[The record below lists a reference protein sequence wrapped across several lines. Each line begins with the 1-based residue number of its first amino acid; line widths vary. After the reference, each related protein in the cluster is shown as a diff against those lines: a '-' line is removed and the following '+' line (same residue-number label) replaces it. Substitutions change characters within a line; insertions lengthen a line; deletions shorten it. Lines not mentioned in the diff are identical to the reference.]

1 MSAITL
7 SNAFLLVGAALVVV
21 GVFSSLIASRFGA
34 PLLLVFL
41 IIGMLAGEEGPGGI
55 KFDDYQLTYLVG
67 SGALAVILFDGG
79 LRTRFARFRGTL
91 FPALLLATVGV
102 FITALIVGVAAWA
115 VLGVG
120 LLGGVLVGVI
130 VSSTDAAAVFFLI
143 RAHGLQLKR
152 RLAATLE
159 IESGTNDPV
168 AVFLT
173 VVVVSLL
180 LASGRASGWQIAI
193 DLAREAVVGVAFGV
207 AGGIGLVW
215 SLNRVTLPGGL
226 HPLFVVA
233 SAVFI
238 YAFAAILGGSGFLAV
253 YLAGLVVGNRPVR
266 AFASITSFHDTVT
279 WLCQLVM
286 FILLGLLVTPSK
298 VLPVLAPALIV
309 ALVLIFIARPVAVWL
324 CLAPFNF
331 SSAEKSFISWVG
343 LRGAVSIFLAAI
355 PTLSNVPGAEIYFN
369 VAFVAVFVSLALQ
382 GWTVEFA
389 ARRLNVA
396 LPDAA
401 PEVKRIEIDLPGQL
415 DDELVGY
422 PVVAGSPVL
431 SHGTVPTWAR
441 PLLIVRDEHI
451 LSPAEAGVLRVGDY
465 GYFLAPPQPRGAA
478 RPVCSPWPRVR
489 RIGKWR
495 PPSRS
500 RAISASARS
509 PRCTVSKFPRPS
521 AIFPSPICSPTVS
534 TRICVSAAA
543 SISAPLRCSCAR
555 WTATGC
561 RSRASSSLIA
571 DEPAL
576 AFPPVALRRLFAPP
590 QWLSRFTARRKAREP
605 GRAGLMSGLWRPW
618 EVCGMVVAHS
628 IGS

>member
-1 MSAITL
+1 MSEITL
-7 SNAFLLVGAALVVV
+7 SNVFLLIGAALVVV

-41 IIGMLAGEEGPGGI
+41 IIGMLAGEDGPGGI
-55 KFDDYQLTYLVG
+55 KFDDYQLTYMVG

-79 LRTRFARFRGTL
+79 LRTRLASFRGTL
-91 FPALLLATVGV
+91 YPAMMLATVGV
-102 FITALIVGVAAWA
+102 AVTALIVGLAAWA

-120 LLGGVLVGVI
+120 LLGGFLVGVI

-173 VVVVSLL
+173 VVVISLI
-180 LASGRASGWQIAI
+180 LASGQMSGWQIAA
-193 DLAREAVVGVAFGV
+193 DLARELIVGSVLGVVGGFA
-207 AGGIGLVW
+207 LVW

-233 SAVFI
+233 SAVLVYSLASI
-238 YAFAAILGGSGFLAV
+238 AGGSGFLAV

-298 VLPVLAPALIV
+298 VLPLLPPALVV
-309 ALVLIFIARPVAVWL
+309 ALALIFVARPIAVWL

-331 SSAEKSFISWVG
+331 SAAEKNFISWVG

-355 PTLSNVPGAEIYFN
+355 PTLSKVPNAEVYFN

-396 LPDAA
+396 LPDTA

-415 DDELVGY
+415 DDELIGY
-422 PVVAGSPVL
+422 PAIAGSPVL

-441 PLLIVRDEHI
+441 PLLIVRDGHI

-465 GYFLAPPQPRGAA
+465 GYFLAPPRRVA
-478 RPVCSPWPRVR
+478 RLDRLFAVAEGPADREVATAFPFKGDIRVGTIAEMYGLEIPATERDLSVADLFADRFDEDLRVGR
-489 RIGKWR
+489 RIDLGPAALFVR
-495 PPSRS
+495 EMDGDR
-500 RAISASARS
+500 
-509 PRCTVSKFPRPS
+509 VSLAGLEFL
-521 AIFPSPICSPTVS
+521 T
-534 TRICVSAAA
+534 
-543 SISAPLRCSCAR
+543 
-555 WTATGC
+555 
-561 RSRASSSLIA
+561 A

-576 AFPPVALRRLFAPP
+576 TFPPVALRRLLATP
-590 QWLSRFTARRKAREP
+590 QWLSRLNTRRRLRDKE
-605 GRAGLMSGLWRPW
+605 GQ
-618 EVCGMVVAHS
+618 
-628 IGS
+628 GS

>member
-102 FITALIVGVAAWA
+102 FITALIVGVVAGAL
-115 VLGVG
+115 LGIG

-180 LASGRASGWQIAI
+180 LASGRFSGWQIAI
-193 DLAREAVVGVAFGV
+193 DLGREAVIGVVFGV
-207 AGGIGLVW
+207 AGGVGLVW

-286 FILLGLLVTPSK
+286 FMLLGLLVTPSK
-298 VLPVLAPALIV
+298 VVPVLGPALIV

-331 SSAEKSFISWVG
+331 SSAEKTFISWVG
-343 LRGAVSIFLAAI
+343 LRGAVSIFLAVI

-389 ARRLNVA
+389 ARRLDVA

-451 LSPAEAGVLRVGDY
+451 LSPVEAGVLRIGDY
-465 GYFLAPPQPRGAA
+465 GYFLAPPYRVA
-478 RPVCSPWPRVR
+478 RLDRLFAVAEGPADREVAIAFPFKGDVRVGTIAEMYGLEIPATERDLSIADLFADRFDEDLRVGR
-489 RIGKWR
+489 RIDLG
-495 PPSRS
+495 P
-500 RAISASARS
+500 
-509 PRCTVSKFPRPS
+509 
-521 AIFPSPICSPTVS
+521 
-534 TRICVSAAA
+534 AALFVREMDA
-543 SISAPLRCSCAR
+543 DRVTLAGLEF
-555 WTATGC
+555 
-561 RSRASSSLIA
+561 LVA

-576 AFPPVALRRLFAPP
+576 AFPPVALRRLFAAP
-590 QWLSRFTARRKAREP
+590 QWFSRFIVRRRARDRE
-605 GRAGLMSGLWRPW
+605 GQ
-618 EVCGMVVAHS
+618 
-628 IGS
+628 GS

>member
-91 FPALLLATVGV
+91 FPALMLATFGV

-173 VVVVSLL
+173 VVFVSLL
-180 LASGRASGWQIAI
+180 LASGRVSGWQIAI
-193 DLAREAVVGVAFGV
+193 DLAREAIVGVVLGV
-207 AGGIGLVW
+207 AGGLALVW

-286 FILLGLLVTPSK
+286 FMLLGLLVTPTK
-298 VLPVLAPALIV
+298 VLPVLVPALIV

-331 SSAEKSFISWVG
+331 SSAEKTFISWVG

-389 ARRLNVA
+389 ARRLDVA

-422 PVVAGSPVL
+422 PVVAGSPAL

-465 GYFLAPPQPRGAA
+465 GYFLAPPHRVA
-478 RPVCSPWPRVR
+478 RLDRLFAVAEGPADREVATAFPFKGDIRVGTIAEMYGLEIPATERDLSIADLFTDRFDEDLRIGR
-489 RIGKWR
+489 RIDLG
-495 PPSRS
+495 P
-500 RAISASARS
+500 
-509 PRCTVSKFPRPS
+509 
-521 AIFPSPICSPTVS
+521 
-534 TRICVSAAA
+534 AALFVREMDGDRVTLA
-543 SISAPLRCSCAR
+543 GLEF
-555 WTATGC
+555 
-561 RSRASSSLIA
+561 LVA

-590 QWLSRFTARRKAREP
+590 QWLSRFTARRKARDRE
-605 GRAGLMSGLWRPW
+605 GQG
-618 EVCGMVVAHS
+618 
-628 IGS
+628 

>member
-7 SNAFLLVGAALVVV
+7 SNAFLLIGAALVVV

-41 IIGMLAGEEGPGGI
+41 IIGMLAGEDGPGGI
-55 KFDDYQLTYLVG
+55 KFSDYQLTYTVG

-79 LRTRFARFRGTL
+79 LRTRLASFRGTL
-91 FPALLLATVGV
+91 YPAVMLATVGV
-102 FITALIVGVAAWA
+102 MVTALIVGLAAWA
-115 VLGVG
+115 MLGVG
-120 LLGGVLVGVI
+120 VLGGFLLGVI

-173 VVVVSLL
+173 VVIISLIL
-180 LASGRASGWQIAI
+180 TSGQTSGWHIAL
-193 DLAREAVVGVAFGV
+193 DLAREVIVGSVLGV
-207 AGGIGLVW
+207 AGGFALVW

-233 SAVFI
+233 TAVFI
-238 YAFAAILGGSGFLAV
+238 YALASIAGGSGFLAV

-286 FILLGLLVTPSK
+286 FILLGLLVTPSE
-298 VLPVLAPALIV
+298 VLPLLVPSLII
-309 ALVLIFIARPVAVWL
+309 ALVLIFVARPVAVWL
-324 CLAPFNF
+324 CLLPFNF
-331 SSAEKSFISWVG
+331 SASEKNFIAWVG

-355 PTLSNVPGAEIYFN
+355 PTLSKVPNADVYFN

-422 PVVAGSPVL
+422 PVVAGSPAL

-441 PLLIVRDEHI
+441 PLLIVRDGHI
-451 LSPAEAGVLRVGDY
+451 LSPAEAGVLRVDDY
-465 GYFLAPPQPRGAA
+465 GYFLAPPRRVARLDRLFAVAEGPADREVATAFPFNGDIRVGAIAEMYGLEIPATERGLSIADLFA
-478 RPVCSPWPRVR
+478 DRFDEDLRVGR
-489 RIGKWR
+489 RIDLGPAALFVR
-495 PPSRS
+495 EMDGDR
-500 RAISASARS
+500 
-509 PRCTVSKFPRPS
+509 VSLAGLEF
-521 AIFPSPICSPTVS
+521 A
-534 TRICVSAAA
+534 
-543 SISAPLRCSCAR
+543 
-555 WTATGC
+555 TADDPV
-561 RSRASSSLIA
+561 L
-571 DEPAL
+571 P
-576 AFPPVALRRLFAPP
+576 FPPVALRRLFAPP
-590 QWLSRFTARRKAREP
+590 RWLARFIERRKARGQE
-605 GRAGLMSGLWRPW
+605 GQ
-618 EVCGMVVAHS
+618 
-628 IGS
+628 GS

>member
-21 GVFSSLIASRFGA
+21 GVFSSLVASRFGA

-79 LRTRFARFRGTL
+79 LRTRFARLRGTL
-91 FPALLLATVGV
+91 FPALLLATFGV

-173 VVVVSLL
+173 VVFVSLL
-180 LASGRASGWQIAI
+180 LASGRVSGWQIAI
-193 DLAREAVVGVAFGV
+193 DLAREAVVGVALGV
-207 AGGIGLVW
+207 AGGLGLVW

-238 YAFAAILGGSGFLAV
+238 YAFTAILGGSGFLAV

-298 VLPVLAPALIV
+298 VLPVLGPALIV

-331 SSAEKSFISWVG
+331 SSAEKTFISWVG

-355 PTLSNVPGAEIYFN
+355 PTLSNVPGAEIFFN

-382 GWTVEFA
+382 GWTVNFA

-422 PVVAGSPVL
+422 PVVAGSPAL

-441 PLLIVRDEHI
+441 PLLIVRDERI
-451 LSPAEAGVLRVGDY
+451 LSPAEAGVLRIGDY
-465 GYFLAPPQPRGAA
+465 GYFLAPPQRVARLDRLFAVAEGPTDREVATAFPFRGDIRVGTIAKMYGLEIPATERDLSIADLFADRFDEDLRVGHRIDLGPAA
-478 RPVCSPWPRVR
+478 LFVHDMDGDRVALA
-489 RIGKWR
+489 GLE
-495 PPSRS
+495 
-500 RAISASARS
+500 
-509 PRCTVSKFPRPS
+509 F
-521 AIFPSPICSPTVS
+521 
-534 TRICVSAAA
+534 
-543 SISAPLRCSCAR
+543 
-555 WTATGC
+555 
-561 RSRASSSLIA
+561 LIA
-571 DEPAL
+571 DEPAP
-576 AFPPVALRRLFAPP
+576 AFPSVALRRLFAPP
-590 QWLSRFTARRKAREP
+590 QWLSRFSARRKARDRE
-605 GRAGLMSGLWRPW
+605 
-618 EVCGMVVAHS
+618 EQ
-628 IGS
+628 GS

>member
-7 SNAFLLVGAALVVV
+7 SNAFLLVGAALVVI
-21 GVFSSLIASRFGA
+21 GVYSSLIASRFGA

-79 LRTRFARFRGTL
+79 LRTRFSRFRGTL

-102 FITALIVGVAAWA
+102 FVTALIVGVVASA

-120 LLGGVLVGVI
+120 LLGGLLVGVI

-173 VVVVSLL
+173 VVFVGLL
-180 LASGRASGWQIAI
+180 LAGSQASGWQIAI
-193 DLAREAVVGVAFGV
+193 DLAREAVIGVAFGV
-207 AGGIGLVW
+207 AGGLSLVW

-286 FILLGLLVTPSK
+286 FMLLGLLVTPSK
-298 VLPVLAPALIV
+298 VLPVLVPALIV
-309 ALVLIFIARPVAVWL
+309 ALVLIFIARPAAVWL

-331 SSAEKSFISWVG
+331 SSKEKIFVSWVG

-369 VAFVAVFVSLALQ
+369 VAFVAVFVSLVLQ

-389 ARRLNVA
+389 ARRLEVA
-396 LPDAA
+396 LPDPA

-465 GYFLAPPQPRGAA
+465 GYFLAPPQRVARLDRLFSAAEGPADPEVATAFPFSGEIRVGAIA
-478 RPVCSPWPRVR
+478 EMYGLEIPATERDLSIADLFADRFDEDLRVGR
-489 RIGKWR
+489 RIDLGPAALFVR
-495 PPSRS
+495 EMDGDR
-500 RAISASARS
+500 
-509 PRCTVSKFPRPS
+509 VSLAGLEFL
-521 AIFPSPICSPTVS
+521 V
-534 TRICVSAAA
+534 
-543 SISAPLRCSCAR
+543 
-555 WTATGC
+555 
-561 RSRASSSLIA
+561 A
-571 DEPAL
+571 DEPAP
-576 AFPPVALRRLFAPP
+576 AFPPAALRRLLAPP
-590 QWLSRFTARRKAREP
+590 QWLSRFTARRRAR
-605 GRAGLMSGLWRPW
+605 GR
-618 EVCGMVVAHS
+618 EEQ
-628 IGS
+628 GS

>member
-7 SNAFLLVGAALVVV
+7 SNAFLLVGAALVVI
-21 GVFSSLIASRFGA
+21 GVYSSLIASRFGA

-79 LRTRFARFRGTL
+79 LRTRFSRFRGTL

-102 FITALIVGVAAWA
+102 FVTALIVGVVASA

-120 LLGGVLVGVI
+120 LLGGLLVGVI

-173 VVVVSLL
+173 VVFVGLL
-180 LASGRASGWQIAI
+180 LAGSQASGWQIAI
-193 DLAREAVVGVAFGV
+193 DLAREAVIGVAFGV
-207 AGGIGLVW
+207 VGGLSLVW

-286 FILLGLLVTPSK
+286 FMLLGLLVTPSK
-298 VLPVLAPALIV
+298 VLPVLVPALIV
-309 ALVLIFIARPVAVWL
+309 ALVLIFIARPAAVWL

-331 SSAEKSFISWVG
+331 SSKEKIFVSWVG

-369 VAFVAVFVSLALQ
+369 VAFVAVFVSLVLQ

-389 ARRLNVA
+389 ARRLEVA
-396 LPDAA
+396 LPDPA

-465 GYFLAPPQPRGAA
+465 GYFLAPPQRVARLDRLFSAAEGPADPEVATAFPFSGEIRVGAIA
-478 RPVCSPWPRVR
+478 EMYGLEIPATERDLSIADLFADRFDEDLRVGR
-489 RIGKWR
+489 RIDLGPAALFVR
-495 PPSRS
+495 EMDGDR
-500 RAISASARS
+500 
-509 PRCTVSKFPRPS
+509 VSLAGLEFL
-521 AIFPSPICSPTVS
+521 A
-534 TRICVSAAA
+534 
-543 SISAPLRCSCAR
+543 
-555 WTATGC
+555 
-561 RSRASSSLIA
+561 A
-571 DEPAL
+571 DEPAP
-576 AFPPVALRRLFAPP
+576 AFPPAALRRLLAPP
-590 QWLSRFTARRKAREP
+590 QWLSRFTARRRAR
-605 GRAGLMSGLWRPW
+605 GR
-618 EVCGMVVAHS
+618 EEQ
-628 IGS
+628 GS

>member
-91 FPALLLATVGV
+91 FPALLLATIGV

-180 LASGRASGWQIAI
+180 LVSGRASGWQIAI

-207 AGGIGLVW
+207 AGGVGLVW

-331 SSAEKSFISWVG
+331 SSTEKSFISWVG

-382 GWTVEFA
+382 GWTVNFA
-389 ARRLNVA
+389 ARRLDVA

-465 GYFLAPPQPRGAA
+465 GYFLAPPQRVARLDRLFAVAEGPADREVATAFPFRGDI
-478 RPVCSPWPRVR
+478 RVGAIAEMYGLEIPATEHDLSIADLFADRFDEDLRVGR
-489 RIGKWR
+489 RIDLG
-495 PPSRS
+495 P
-500 RAISASARS
+500 
-509 PRCTVSKFPRPS
+509 
-521 AIFPSPICSPTVS
+521 
-534 TRICVSAAA
+534 AALFVRDMDGDRVA
-543 SISAPLRCSCAR
+543 LAGLEF
-555 WTATGC
+555 
-561 RSRASSSLIA
+561 LIA

-576 AFPPVALRRLFAPP
+576 AFPPAALRRLFAAP
-590 QWLSRFTARRKAREP
+590 QWFSRFTARRRARERE
-605 GRAGLMSGLWRPW
+605 GQ
-618 EVCGMVVAHS
+618 
-628 IGS
+628 GS

>member
-41 IIGMLAGEEGPGGI
+41 VIGMLAGEDGPGGI
-55 KFDDYQLTYLVG
+55 KFDDYQLTYMVG

-79 LRTRFARFRGTL
+79 LRTRLASFRGTL
-91 FPALLLATVGV
+91 YPAVMLATVGV
-102 FITALIVGVAAWA
+102 IVTALIVGVAAWA

-173 VVVVSLL
+173 VMVISLI
-180 LASGRASGWQIAI
+180 LASGRTSGWHIAV
-193 DLAREAVVGVAFGV
+193 DLARELIVGSILGI
-207 AGGIGLVW
+207 AGGFALVW

-233 SAVFI
+233 SAVFL
-238 YAFAAILGGSGFLAV
+238 YALASIAGGSGFLAV

-266 AFASITSFHDTVT
+266 AFASI
-279 WLCQLVM
+279 
-286 FILLGLLVTPSK
+286 GLLVTPSK
-298 VLPVLAPALIV
+298 VVPVLAPALIV

-331 SSAEKSFISWVG
+331 SSAEKTFISWIG

-369 VAFVAVFVSLALQ
+369 VAFVTVFVSLALQ
-382 GWTVEFA
+382 GWTVNFA

-422 PVVAGSPVL
+422 PVVAGSPAL
-431 SHGTVPTWAR
+431 THGTVPTWAR

-465 GYFLAPPQPRGAA
+465 GYFLAPPRRVA
-478 RPVCSPWPRVR
+478 RLDRLFAVGEGSVDREVATAFPFNGDIRVGTIAEMYGLEIPATERNFSVAELFADRFDEDLHIGR
-489 RIGKWR
+489 RIDLGPAALLVR
-495 PPSRS
+495 EMDGDR
-500 RAISASARS
+500 
-509 PRCTVSKFPRPS
+509 VSLAGLEFL
-521 AIFPSPICSPTVS
+521 T
-534 TRICVSAAA
+534 
-543 SISAPLRCSCAR
+543 
-555 WTATGC
+555 
-561 RSRASSSLIA
+561 A
-571 DEPAL
+571 DEPL
-576 AFPPVALRRLFAPP
+576 PAFPPVALRRLFAAP
-590 QWLSRFTARRKAREP
+590 QWLSRFTARRRLRNKE
-605 GRAGLMSGLWRPW
+605 GQ
-618 EVCGMVVAHS
+618 
-628 IGS
+628 GS